1 MMYSPIVKPDT
12 ALETF
17 IVDVD
22 GVLTTGHFVYSSEG
36 KQYKIFG
43 PDDADALN
51 ILKNYMSILC
61 ISADHRGFPI
71 SKRRIVEDMGLQ
83 LELVDGFNR
92 INCITER
99 FDPQKVVYMGDGF
112 LDHLVMRRV
121 AYSLAPSSA
130 SEMARQSASHV
141 TKCSGGNRAVAEAC
155 FHLMDEFFEPIENIL
170 NRNTLIR
177 PLRPHA

>member
-1 MMYSPIVKPDT
+1 VQPKTM
-12 ALETF
+12 LETF

-51 ILKNYMSILC
+51 ILKNHMSILC

-71 SKRRIVEDMGLQ
+71 SKKRIVEDMGLQ
-83 LELVDGFNR
+83 LELVDGFDRVNW
-92 INCITER
+92 ITER
-99 FDPQKVVYMGDGF
+99 FDLQKVVYMGDGF
-112 LDHLVMRRV
+112 LDHLVMQRV

-130 SEMARQSASHV
+130 SEIARQSASHV

-155 FHLMDEFFEPIENIL
+155 FHLMDKFFEPIENFFKSYTSTEPSI
-170 NRNTLIR
+170 
-177 PLRPHA
+177 PHA